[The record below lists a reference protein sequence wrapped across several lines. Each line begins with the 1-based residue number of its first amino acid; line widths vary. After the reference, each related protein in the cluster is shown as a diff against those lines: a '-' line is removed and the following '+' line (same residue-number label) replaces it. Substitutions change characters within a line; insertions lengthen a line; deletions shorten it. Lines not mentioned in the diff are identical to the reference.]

1 MNAEDYTQGSKP
13 NPFSW
18 NDFNYLVEME
28 RWQCGWIYN
37 VNGQKVYVGGDH
49 LGCPFNG
56 SRINPYPEATFYEMR
71 NHGIWTG
78 GYVGYGEE
86 THYVTSNENPYY
98 GTGELLGSEDNPWP
112 LSLFEELCVNEIWEG
127 GWVTYPNGANYFI
140 DVDMEEPDIE
150 GCGSSGCGCGE
161 DVGCGC
167 GEDVGCGCGEEES
180 GCGCGSDDGYV
191 IAGIDDVLY
200 IEDRNIRIVLSWN
213 SGFSQYQDISLPL
226 TEPPYSYL
234 TVNAVARFPYSIST
248 ETSLTATWT
257 GLYEVT
263 VTGDV
268 AFRRYESDIIH
279 YISISRKYDIP
290 NDYIRPVP
298 EL

>member
-18 NDFNYLVEME
+18 NDFNFLVETE

-78 GYVGYGEE
+78 GYIDYGEE
-86 THYVTSNENPYY
+86 SARYVTSGENPYY

-167 GEDVGCGCGEEES
+167 GEDEGGSGSYGGGSSVAAGNYTTSTGDPAVYDVTISWTSGTTTGDITSSITAEAVFSSFSSPSDYYRNATPSLTLDANWIGNNGISAVG
-180 GCGCGSDDGYV
+180 V
-191 IAGIDDVLY
+191 
-200 IEDRNIRIVLSWN
+200 
-213 SGFSQYQDISLPL
+213 
-226 TEPPYSYL
+226 YSYEKY
-234 TVNAVARFPYSIST
+234 NNEEWEIRYGHINVAC
-248 ETSLTATWT
+248 TA
-257 GLYEVT
+257 
-263 VTGDV
+263 
-268 AFRRYESDIIH
+268 H
-279 YISISRKYDIP
+279 
-290 NDYIRPVP
+290 
-298 EL
+298 